1 MVKISYT
8 LQQQNINK
16 LKNKTKQKTHKKPTT
31 QTTNNNNKKQTI
43 PKLIIQTKFSGFD
56 WAKLITIL
64 LNF

>member
-31 QTTNNNNKKQTI
+31 QTTTKKNQTI